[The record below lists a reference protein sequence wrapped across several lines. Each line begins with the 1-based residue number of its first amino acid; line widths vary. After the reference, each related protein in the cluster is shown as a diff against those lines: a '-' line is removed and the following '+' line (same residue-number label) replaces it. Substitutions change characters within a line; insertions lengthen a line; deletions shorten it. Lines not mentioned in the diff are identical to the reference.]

1 MKGGKGKKP
10 SYKKTKCEHT
20 FPQNIEKDERA
31 P

>member
-10 SYKKTKCEHT
+10 SYKKTKRKHT